1 MVTIEL
7 EGSCRTLDD
16 CQDFIADVA
25 RNREGL
31 PYVPGSVQCVR
42 PSMAGLGNSTLSGCA
57 VVRPLAPLTAPV
69 LWWCCAMWPTLRN
82 AKYLVLWHAGP
93 AAGNV
98 EGVLPR

>member
-1 MVTIEL
+1 MIIVVVIIVIWYKLTGATMVTIEL

-69 LWWCCAMWPTLRN
+69 LWC
-82 AKYLVLWHAGP
+82 
-93 AAGNV
+93 NV
-98 EGVLPR
+98 AD